1 MYVVLSYLYV
11 FYLFSHIWYFFAVVD
26 EAIFFLLL
34 LGIQV
39 DSSHLPDINN
49 VAINIHVRFS
59 FLLVLFACGIEAS
72 FTIMVWLPAS
82 VSPSFVLVIN

>member
-1 MYVVLSYLYV
+1 MYFIFFLTYG
-11 FYLFSHIWYFFAVVD
+11 IFAVVD
-26 EAIFFLLL
+26 EAILFLLL

-39 DSSHLPDINN
+39 DSSYFPDINN

-72 FTIMVWLPAS
+72 FAVMVWLPAS